1 MSSISIRKQYLLNI
15 HEKERKDIIVKL
27 FNFKMIVSNIL
38 PFETIKVIFEFL
50 IYIIHI
56 CYTSIGVHDYTLE
69 NSEVQFYP
77 WLHSTLYCGLECSIA
92 FLPEGRFTEVF
103 SYLLSIINKKIQ
115 KINNIPNIGMTIV
128 LCIDKTYRS
137 GWEGLI
143 RLHRISVHLPFLL
156 DEEYI
161 NLWCEY
167 LSVNSNR
174 ADSCQLGGESKYINR
189 RIDGESKDIEII
201 KKMITQPPPPPTQE
215 LKDIKITDCRKL
227 SNNEMI
233 ILFTI

>member
-1 MSSISIRKQYLLNI
+1 MSSISIREQYLLNI
-15 HEKERKDIIVKL
+15 HEKETKDIIVKL
-27 FNFKMIVSNIL
+27 FNFKMIVSDIL

-92 FLPEGRFTEVF
+92 FLPDGRFTEVF
-103 SYLLSIINKKIQ
+103 SYLLSIITKKIQ
-115 KINNIPNIGMTIV
+115 KINNIPDIGMTIV
-128 LCIDKTYRS
+128 LCIDKKYRS
-137 GWEGLI
+137 GWDGLI
-143 RLHRISVHLPFLL
+143 RLHRISVHFPFLL

-167 LSVNSNR
+167 LSVKNNR
-174 ADSCQLGGESKYINR
+174 ADYCQLG
-189 RIDGESKDIEII
+189 GESKDIEII
-201 KKMITQPPPPPTQE
+201 EKMITQPPPPPTQE
-215 LKDIKITDCRKL
+215 LKDIKITNCRKP
-227 SNNEMI
+227 SNKEMI